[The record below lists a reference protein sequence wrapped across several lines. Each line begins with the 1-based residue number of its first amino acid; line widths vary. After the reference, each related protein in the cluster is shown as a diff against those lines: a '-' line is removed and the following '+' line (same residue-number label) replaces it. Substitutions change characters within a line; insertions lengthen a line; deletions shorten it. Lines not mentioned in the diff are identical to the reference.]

1 MIVKCTKCG
10 LVQYILEGQ
19 NSRICPKCNILLK
32 CKDLKIFEKALSVTE
47 ASQLV
52 RDIKSP
58 KEIWGRVDRF
68 RASQKQTNQDDLSL
82 LGELITELISIFPN
96 ALPKSLLLEKAI
108 ELGIS
113 EDKIEGI
120 LISMNQ
126 KGAVLINK
134 SKIQK
139 QTESFLKF
147 PAIPINFG
155 KLHIKK
161 PISQS
166 KFLKKPIKPLSE

>member
-1 MIVKCTKCG
+1 M
-10 LVQYILEGQ
+10 VQYILEGQ
-19 NSRICPKCNILLK
+19 TSRTCPKCKTRLK
-32 CKDLKIFEKALSVTE
+32 CKDLKVFEKALSVTE

-52 RDIKSP
+52 REIKSP

-68 RASQKQTNQDDLSL
+68 RANHKQTNLDDLSL

-96 ALPKSLLLEKAI
+96 ALPKALLLAKAI

-113 EDKIEGI
+113 EDRVEGI

-134 SKIQK
+134 SKNQ
-139 QTESFLKF
+139 QQETESFLKF

-166 KFLKKPIKPLSE
+166 KFLKKTK